1 VPFQWCRWRPGVVV
15 GGSAGCSVV
24 SGGTSDVGG
33 TVEDGVVVRGGL
45 VVRRAGVV
53 DVGRVVVGAL
63 PPLLV
68 ARITRP

>member
-1 VPFQWCRWRPGVVV
+1 M
-15 GGSAGCSVV
+15 GGAV
-24 SGGTSDVGG
+24 D
-33 TVEDGVVVRGGL
+33 DGVVVRGGL
-45 VVRRAGVV
+45 VVRGAGVV